1 MQSELIKRAEK
12 ALINIAN
19 ATKDFDILS
28 VVGLPVANNG
38 KLYNCAAF
46 LKDGK
51 ILGFVPKTN
60 IPNYGEFYEVR
71 HFNTIRNNSTVYFGG
86 LEIPMGSKLIF
97 MAKEMPEFAVA
108 AEICEDLWTANP
120 PSNSH
125 VENGATIIINQS
137 ASDEVIGKSGWRR
150 KLVEIQSAKTESIYI
165 YAECRRGRVNHRYD
179 VLWT

>member
-1 MQSELIKRAEK
+1 MVNGFIKVAAATPDVRVADVEYNADKTIESIIEAENNGAKLIVLPELGITAYTCGDLFLQSELIKRAEK

-86 LEIPMGSKLIF
+86 L
-97 MAKEMPEFAVA
+97 
-108 AEICEDLWTANP
+108 
-120 PSNSH
+120 
-125 VENGATIIINQS
+125 
-137 ASDEVIGKSGWRR
+137 
-150 KLVEIQSAKTESIYI
+150 
-165 YAECRRGRVNHRYD
+165 
-179 VLWT
+179 